1 MTMNKPSK
9 LLLLLL
15 ILATP
20 VAFAADEPVK
30 KEEAP
35 AAAAPA
41 YKPKSLQINRAEL
54 DALLTKPNEILII
67 DLRRPDELTTIG
79 GFPVYLSIQPEQLEK
94 SLAFIPKDR
103 AIITVSNHGGRSGKS
118 ADLLAEKGFKVAGYV
133 GAQYYEEQ
141 GGKLTKIAVP
151 KPAVN
156 NAATPA
162 PAAAVS
168 TPAPASAPA
177 NAVAAPAPASAPV
190 PANAVAPAPAPK
202 PAF

>member
-30 KEEAP
+30 KEETP

-67 DLRRPDELTTIG
+67 DLRRPDELTSIG

-151 KPAVN
+151 AKPAEPVK
-156 NAATPA
+156 AEIAKPESVKPDA
-162 PAAAVS
+162 IKPVVS
-168 TPAPASAPA
+168 T
-177 NAVAAPAPASAPV
+177 V
-190 PANAVAPAPAPK
+190 PS
-202 PAF
+202 F

>member
-1 MTMNKPSK
+1 MNKSSK

-20 VAFAADEPVK
+20 VAFGADEPVK

-35 AAAAPA
+35 AAPV
-41 YKPKSLQINRAEL
+41 YKPKSTQINRAEL

-79 GFPVYLSIQPEQLEK
+79 GFPVYLSIQADQLEK
-94 SLAFIPKDR
+94 SLEFIPKDR
-103 AIITVSNHGGRSGKS
+103 AIITVSNHSGRSGKS

-151 KPAVN
+151 
-156 NAATPA
+156 
-162 PAAAVS
+162 
-168 TPAPASAPA
+168 
-177 NAVAAPAPASAPV
+177 
-190 PANAVAPAPAPK
+190 APK
-202 PAF
+202 PAEAVKAEVAKPVVNNTPSF